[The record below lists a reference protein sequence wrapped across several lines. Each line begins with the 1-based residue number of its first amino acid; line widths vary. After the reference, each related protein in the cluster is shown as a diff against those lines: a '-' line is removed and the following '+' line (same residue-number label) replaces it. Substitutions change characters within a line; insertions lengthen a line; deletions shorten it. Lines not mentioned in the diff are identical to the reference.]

1 VEADA
6 GALEVG
12 AAWRWLGRSRS
23 AWRGG
28 RCQGHG
34 GAEAGPAL
42 TAGASRAAGVEGS
55 GVETARRWTTRHGG
69 GGGRSGVEGA
79 EGASQRSTIGHW
91 RGSRVG
97 GRRTGL
103 YTLALRYRV
112 KT

>member
-1 VEADA
+1 VEVA

-12 AAWRWLGRSRS
+12 AAWRLMPEARGR
-23 AWRGG
+23 RGG
-28 RCQGHG
+28 AGVDGG
-34 GAEAGPAL
+34 GAEAGPAS

-55 GVETARRWTTRHGG
+55 GVETAWRRTTRHGG

-79 EGASQRSTIGHW
+79 SRKSTIGHW

-103 YTLALRYRV
+103 CTRALRYRV

>member
-1 VEADA
+1 MEVA

-12 AAWRWLGRSRS
+12 AAWRPMPGAL
-23 AWRGG
+23 
-28 RCQGHG
+28 G
-34 GAEAGPAL
+34 GAEAGPAS

-55 GVETARRWTTRHGG
+55 GVKTARRWTTRHGG
-69 GGGRSGVEGA
+69 GGGRSGVEGV
-79 EGASQRSTIGHW
+79 EGASWKSTIGHW

-112 KT
+112 KI

>member
-1 VEADA
+1 MEVA

-12 AAWRWLGRSRS
+12 AAWRPMPGALG
-23 AWRGG
+23 
-28 RCQGHG
+28 
-34 GAEAGPAL
+34 
-42 TAGASRAAGVEGS
+42 GVEGS
-55 GVETARRWTTRHGG
+55 GVETARRWTTKHGG

-79 EGASQRSTIGHW
+79 SWESTIGHW

-103 YTLALRYRV
+103 YTLALSYRV